1 MKRQIRKAFCT
12 ILVFL
17 LLAAVPSTVAAE
29 TALMVGDE
37 KVSTDEILYLLGL
50 ELGGSD
56 ALAALAA
63 KEMTKEER
71 AGFLGRVSMALLF
84 SRGAVLKGLHLDPKI
99 AAQIRWNQI
108 NLLANAYI
116 ASLAPRLAFGEKEL
130 KAYFEKNREKYVR
143 KSSARIRHIFITSG
157 EKGRSA
163 LLALLSGEDFFSV
176 AGRFSED
183 PDSSV
188 SGGEAGWVEEGTLAE
203 SLDRLVFSSPLN
215 TVVGPVEAGAGF
227 FIFEVLERQ
236 EGRSLSFSEAKKL
249 ITADLEKAVLA
260 GEASSLGKR
269 FPVVSSPDILGRF
282 PVR

>member
-1 MKRQIRKAFCT
+1 MKRRIRNAFCT
-12 ILVFL
+12 LLV
-17 LLAAVPSTVAAE
+17 LLAAASAAGAAE
-29 TALMVGDE
+29 TVLAVGDE
-37 KVSTDEILYLLGL
+37 KVSAEEILYLLGL
-50 ELGGSD
+50 EFGGND

-63 KEMTKEER
+63 KEMTDEELN
-71 AGFLGRVSMALLF
+71 GFLGRVSMALLF
-84 SRGAVLKGLHLDPKI
+84 SRGAVLKGLHLDPRI

-130 KAYFEKNREKYVR
+130 KAAYEKNRKKYVR
-143 KSSARIRHIFITSG
+143 KGSARIRHIFVTSE

-183 PDSSV
+183 PASFP
-188 SGGEAGWVEEGTLAE
+188 SGGDARWVEEGTLPA
-203 SLDRLVFSSPLN
+203 SLDRLVFSVPLN
-215 TVVGPVEAGAGF
+215 TVLGPVEAGDGF
-227 FIFEVLERQ
+227 CIFEVLERK
-236 EGRSLSFSEAKKL
+236 EPRSLTFAEAKKL
-249 ITADLEKAVLA
+249 VTADLEQSVLSEEAASLA
-260 GEASSLGKR
+260 GR